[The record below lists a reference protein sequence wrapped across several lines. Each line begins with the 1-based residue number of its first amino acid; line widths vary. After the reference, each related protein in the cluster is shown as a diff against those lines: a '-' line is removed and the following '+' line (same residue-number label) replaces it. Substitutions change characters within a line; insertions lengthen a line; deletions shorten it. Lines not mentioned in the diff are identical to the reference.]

1 MGRELLLVIDT
12 VANEKEVSRDMLFEA
27 MEEALEVATSKLFS
41 DDVNIR
47 VNIDRKTGDYNTFR
61 LWDIVPEDYEIEN
74 HAAELYVDVAKEKGH
89 NVEIGCVLEEKLDSI
104 KFGRIAAM
112 TARQV
117 VMQKVRNEERRLMV
131 SRFKD
136 KIGKVVY
143 GEVKSVTKDF
153 LILDLGYDAEGILYR
168 TELLPKERYRL
179 NDKLR
184 ACILRI
190 DEETKS
196 HQIILSR
203 SSKKMLEALLV
214 VEVPEVSEQ
223 LIDIV
228 SIARDS
234 GSRSKVSVKSND
246 KRIDPVGACVGMRGS
261 RIQAITDELQG
272 ERVDIVLWDDNPA
285 QYVVNSV
292 SPAEVVSVVQ
302 DEDSKI
308 MEVAV
313 KEDQLSQA
321 IGKNGQNV
329 RLASMLTGWQISI
342 MAESLAVEK
351 QQEEATRVSH
361 MFVDVLDIDKYV
373 AEVLV
378 EEGFTTLEE
387 IAYTNNA
394 EMIQIEGFDEEIIDE
409 LQQRA
414 RTALLS
420 QALNAEVPHDDLL
433 NMEGM
438 TEKWANILARNKI
451 VAMEDLAELA
461 TDDLTDIVSMSKEQ
475 ATSLI
480 MAARA
485 PWFKQEDK

>member
-1 MGRELLLVIDT
+1 
-12 VANEKEVSRDMLFEA
+12 
-27 MEEALEVATSKLFS
+27 
-41 DDVNIR
+41 
-47 VNIDRKTGDYNTFR
+47 
-61 LWDIVPEDYEIEN
+61 
-74 HAAELYVDVAKEKGH
+74 
-89 NVEIGCVLEEKLDSI
+89 
-104 KFGRIAAM
+104 
-112 TARQV
+112 
-117 VMQKVRNEERRLMV
+117 
-131 SRFKD
+131 
-136 KIGKVVY
+136 
-143 GEVKSVTKDF
+143 
-153 LILDLGYDAEGILYR
+153 
-168 TELLPKERYRL
+168 
-179 NDKLR
+179 
-184 ACILRI
+184 
-190 DEETKS
+190 
-196 HQIILSR
+196 
-203 SSKKMLEALLV
+203 
-214 VEVPEVSEQ
+214 
-223 LIDIV
+223 
-228 SIARDS
+228 
-234 GSRSKVSVKSND
+234 
-246 KRIDPVGACVGMRGS
+246 MRGS